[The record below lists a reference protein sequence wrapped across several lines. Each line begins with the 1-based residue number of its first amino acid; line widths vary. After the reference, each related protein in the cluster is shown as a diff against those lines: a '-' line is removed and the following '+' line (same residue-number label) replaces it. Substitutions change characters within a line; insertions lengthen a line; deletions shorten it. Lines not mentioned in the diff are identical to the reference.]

1 MDAFFKDC
9 QGSVVTLSNHM
20 AVNLNP
26 HQGGGQMF
34 EGGMSRLRRCVCAR
48 CLCVSSSSNTRCI
61 PFPHFVR
68 TCHIGLLMF
77 HQPPAPVLSISQFS
91 PPPFGVL
98 RQITSVGAS
107 QEMAGHVSAVDG
119 YRAARARGRERQRA
133 MSDAAQVRQVHY
145 DSLVTSLPLSSSS
158 SSAGLIIAERLLISC
173 RVLWREISHA
183 AHAQSDFTADQGPDL
198 QNILRFCIRLS

>member
-1 MDAFFKDC
+1 VR
-9 QGSVVTLSNHM
+9 VVFVLAAAATRDVFRFHIS
-20 AVNLNP
+20 
-26 HQGGGQMF
+26 F
-34 EGGMSRLRRCVCAR
+34 AR
-48 CLCVSSSSNTRCI
+48 V
-61 PFPHFVR
+61 
-68 TCHIGLLMF
+68 IGLLMF
-77 HQPPAPVLSISQFS
+77 HPPPAPVLSISQFS

-198 QNILRFCIRLS
+198 QNILRFCIRSS